1 MNYFTEDVLEQSC
14 IEIFESLGY
23 EYRFGPD
30 LAPDGLSA
38 ERANY
43 LDVVLKDRLFVN
55 LNKINAGMPAE
66 AINEAVKKVLHLDSP
81 SMLIN
86 NKTFHKYITDGIDVS
101 FRENGA
107 EKHKKVYL
115 FDTADIDN
123 NNFLVVNQF
132 TVIEKHDRR
141 PDLVVF
147 INGIPVSV
155 IELKSASDEEA
166 TIEKA
171 YNQIKTYQNDI
182 PALFH
187 YNAFSIIS
195 DGINAKAGTVTSNQ
209 EWFKMWRTDDGVKI
223 APVAVPQYDTLI
235 RGIFVKERII
245 DILRSSILFQ
255 ADDKDSYV
263 KIMTGYHQYF
273 AVRKAIERTKEAISE
288 HGDRKI
294 GVIWHT
300 QGSGKSL
307 LMVFYAGGL
316 IRELDNPT
324 LVFITDRNDLD
335 QQLFNT
341 FSKSADIL
349 RQTPIQANS
358 RKTLREMLDRE
369 SGGVLFTTIQK
380 FTPDEDEDIMP
391 VLCTRTNVIVIADE
405 AHRSQYGLKSRT
417 SEAGEIKYG
426 YAKYMREAMPNASFI
441 GFTGTP
447 IEFEDKSTPAVFGNY
462 IDIYDMTR
470 AVEDKSTVKIYY
482 ENRII
487 KLNLDDSISMDDL
500 DDEIDELTEGHEE
513 YTRNKLKS
521 KWGRLEAVVGADARV
536 KQLALDIV
544 DHFET
549 RQKSMFGKA
558 MIVCMSRRICI
569 DLYKEITALNPD
581 WHSEDKKKG
590 KIKIVMTGSA
600 SDPQEWQKHVGNK
613 PDREDLAK
621 RFKDVK
627 DELKLVIVRDMWLTG
642 FDVPSLNAIYIDK
655 PMKGHNLMQAIAR
668 VNRVFKDKEAG
679 LVVDY
684 IGIAEPLKKALKE
697 YTDSDKKEVG
707 IDTAQAI
714 AVMLEKYEIVKQMFH
729 GYNYIQ
735 KIKGSDKDRIYAI
748 IEGMNHIFGTD
759 LKNPGMK
766 QDFMKFTIELA
777 KSHGLCSA
785 TKEGKEI
792 DFEVSYFKAVKASI
806 VKLETDDLT
815 KKKKL
820 TFEEINARMKQ
831 MVSNS
836 IVSEEVIDIFTPTG
850 LKQPDLSIMSDEF
863 LEEVR
868 NMKLKN
874 LAVELLKR
882 LIDGRIKLAAR
893 KNLVQSEKFSEKL
906 KRALLQYQNKAIT
919 NLEVIEALIKMAK
932 DFDKMRK
939 EGEILGLNEDEKA
952 FYDALTKDVSV
963 KDFMSDEILKQ
974 IAHELTESIRSSIT
988 VDWQVKES
996 ARANMRKNIKR
1007 LLKKYKYPPEQTK
1020 GAIDTVIRQVE
1031 LMCNNENEYNG
1042 YEPYRYKP
1050 VTVHWS
1056 QVADK

>member
-1 MNYFTEDVLEQSC
+1 L
-14 IEIFESLGY
+14 
-23 EYRFGPD
+23 
-30 LAPDGLSA
+30 
-38 ERANY
+38 
-43 LDVVLKDRLFVN
+43 
-55 LNKINAGMPAE
+55 PAE
-66 AINEAVKKVLHLDSP
+66 AINEAVKKVVFLDSP
-81 SMLIN
+81 SMLVN

-107 EKHKKVYL
+107 EKHKKIYL
-115 FDTADIDN
+115 FDTADAAN
-123 NNFLVVNQF
+123 NDFLIVNQF

-147 INGIPVSV
+147 INGIPISV

-166 TIEKA
+166 TVEKA
-171 YNQIKTYQNDI
+171 YHQIKTYQNEI
-182 PALFH
+182 PVLFH
-187 YNAFSIIS
+187 YNGFSVIS
-195 DGINAKAGTVTSNQ
+195 DGINAKVGTVTSNQ
-209 EWFKMWRTDDGVKI
+209 EWFKMWRTADGVHI

-235 RGIFVKERII
+235 KGIFAKDRII

-255 ADDKDSYV
+255 ADDGESYV
-263 KIMTGYHQYF
+263 KIMAGYHQYF
-273 AVRKAIERTKEAISE
+273 AVRKAIERTKEAVRE
-288 HGDRKI
+288 EGDRKI

-316 IRELDNPT
+316 VRELDNPT
-324 LVFITDRNDLD
+324 VIFITDRNDLD
-335 QQLFNT
+335 RQLFGT
-341 FSKSADIL
+341 FSKSSDIL
-349 RQTPIQANS
+349 RQIPVQADS
-358 RKTLREMLDRE
+358 RKALREMLDRE

-380 FTPDEDEDIMP
+380 FVPGEDEDIMP
-391 VLCTRTNVIVIADE
+391 VLCTRRNVIVIADE

-417 SEAGEIKYG
+417 NDDGEIKYG
-426 YAKYMREAMPNASFI
+426 YAKYMREALPNASFI

-487 KLNLDDSISMDDL
+487 KLNLDNSISLDDL

-536 KQLALDIV
+536 KQLAADIV
-544 DHFET
+544 DHFES
-549 RQKSMFGKA
+549 RQKNLFGKA

-569 DLYKEITALNPD
+569 DLYNEIAVLRPS
-581 WHSEDKKKG
+581 WHSEDKKEG

-613 PDREDLAK
+613 PDREELAK
-621 RFKDVK
+621 RFKDVG

-729 GYNYIQ
+729 GYDYSS
-735 KIKGSDKDRIYAI
+735 KIKGGNRDRINAI
-748 IEGMNHIFGTD
+748 IEGMNHIFGSD
-759 LKNPGMK
+759 VKHAGLK
-766 QDFMKFTIELA
+766 QDFLKFTIELA

-785 TKEGKEI
+785 TKEGKDI

-806 VKLETDDLT
+806 VKLESDDLI

-836 IVSEEVIDIFTPTG
+836 IVSEEVIDILDANRIRTP
-850 LKQPDLSIMSDEF
+850 
-863 LEEVR
+863 
-868 NMKLKN
+868 
-874 LAVELLKR
+874 
-882 LIDGRIKLAAR
+882 
-893 KNLVQSEKFSEKL
+893 
-906 KRALLQYQNKAIT
+906 
-919 NLEVIEALIKMAK
+919 
-932 DFDKMRK
+932 
-939 EGEILGLNEDEKA
+939 
-952 FYDALTKDVSV
+952 
-963 KDFMSDEILKQ
+963 
-974 IAHELTESIRSSIT
+974 
-988 VDWQVKES
+988 
-996 ARANMRKNIKR
+996 
-1007 LLKKYKYPPEQTK
+1007 
-1020 GAIDTVIRQVE
+1020 
-1031 LMCNNENEYNG
+1031 
-1042 YEPYRYKP
+1042 
-1050 VTVHWS
+1050 
-1056 QVADK
+1056 

>member
-1 MNYFTEDVLEQSC
+1 MNYFTEDGLEKSC

-23 EYRFGPD
+23 EYQFGPNIS
-30 LAPDGLSA
+30 PDGMFR
-38 ERANY
+38 ERESY
-43 LDVVLKDRLFVN
+43 LDVVLKDRLVSS
-55 LNKINAGMPAE
+55 LKRINAGVPDE

-86 NKTFHKYITDGIDVS
+86 NKTFHKFVTDGIDVS
-101 FRENGA
+101 FREYGA

-115 FDTADIDN
+115 FDISDIGN
-123 NNFLVVNQF
+123 NNFLAVNQF

-141 PDLVVF
+141 PDIVIFV
-147 INGIPVSV
+147 NGIPVSV
-155 IELKSASDEEA
+155 IELKSASVEEA
-166 TIEKA
+166 TTEKA
-171 YNQIKTYQNDI
+171 YHQIKTYQSDI
-182 PALFH
+182 PTLFY

-195 DGINAKAGTVTSNQ
+195 DGINAKVGTVTSNQ
-209 EWFKMWRTDDGVKI
+209 EWYKMWRTVDGVNI
-223 APVAVPQYDTLI
+223 EPVTVPQYDTLI
-235 RGIFVKERII
+235 RGLFDRERLL

-255 ADDKDSYV
+255 ADDKDSYI

-273 AVRKAIERTKEAISE
+273 GVKKAILNTKKAISE
-288 HGDRKI
+288 TGDRKI

-324 LVFITDRNDLD
+324 LIFLTDRNDLD
-335 QQLFNT
+335 QQLFST

-349 RQTPIQANS
+349 RQNPIQADS
-358 RKTLREMLDRE
+358 RRTLREMLDRE

-380 FTPDEDEDIMP
+380 FTPGEDEDIMP
-391 VLCTRTNVIVIADE
+391 VLCTRRNVIVIADE
-405 AHRSQYGLKSRT
+405 AHRSQYGLKSVT
-417 SEAGEIKYG
+417 KDSGAIKYG
-426 YAKYMREAMPNASFI
+426 YAKYMREALPNASFI

-487 KLNLDDSISMDDL
+487 KLNLDDSINFDEL

-521 KWGRLEAVVGADARV
+521 KWGRLEAVVGALPRV
-536 KQLALDIV
+536 KQLAEDIV
-544 DHFET
+544 DHFEA
-549 RQKSMFGKA
+549 RQKNMFGKA
-558 MIVCMSRRICI
+558 MVVCMSRRICI
-569 DLYKEITALNPD
+569 DLYNEIIKLRPD
-581 WHSEDKKKG
+581 WHSEDKDKG

-600 SDPQEWQKHVGNK
+600 SDPAEWQKHIHNK
-613 PDREDLAK
+613 PDRDELAK

-627 DELKLVIVRDMWLTG
+627 DELKLVLVRDMWLTG

-714 AVMLEKYEIVKQMFH
+714 AVMLEKYEIVKGMFH
-729 GYNYIQ
+729 GYDYIS
-735 KIKGSDKDRIYAI
+735 KIKGSDRDRIHAI
-748 IEGMNHIFGTD
+748 IGGMNHIFG
-759 LKNPGMK
+759 LGENVKL
-766 QDFMKFTIELA
+766 DFMKFTIELA
-777 KSHGLCSA
+777 KSHGLCAA
-785 TKEGKEI
+785 TKEGRAI
-792 DFEVSYFKAVKASI
+792 DFEASYFKAVKASI
-806 VKLETDDLT
+806 VKLETDDLI

-836 IVSEEVIDIFTPTG
+836 IISEEVIDILEATG
-850 LKQPDLSIMSDEF
+850 LKRPDFSIMSDEF

-868 NMKLKN
+868 SMKLKN

-882 LIDGRIKLAAR
+882 LVEDRIKIASR
-893 KNLVQSEKFSEKL
+893 KNLVQSEKFSDKL

-932 DFDKMRK
+932 DFEAMKK

-952 FYDALTKDVSV
+952 FYDALTKDVTV
-963 KDFMSDEILKQ
+963 KDFMSDEILKK
-974 IAHELTESIRSSIT
+974 IAHELTESIRNSIT

-996 ARANMRKNIKR
+996 ARANMRRNIKR
-1007 LLKKYKYPPEQTK
+1007 LLKKYKYPPEQTN
-1020 GAIDTVIRQVE
+1020 GAIETVIKQVE
-1031 LMCNNENEYNG
+1031 LMCKENEFD
-1042 YEPYRYKP
+1042 EPFRYGLTP
-1050 VTVHWS
+1050 QYMS
-1056 QVADK
+1056 QVAEKKD